1 METTTTT
8 QQTKKSTSVPKKAK
22 KTSTQEDVS
31 AQVSAQVLTQVLA
44 QVPVLAQAPVLA
56 QVPVQT
62 STQES
67 ATVVEEETNEE
78 FDNMVDFM
86 NLSRDRFA
94 ENIKYFKEN
103 PMNKD
108 DRTKFETSMKNMFKS
123 YVVMQSAFYD
133 TMSKQLSTLEK
144 YANNKSSGVKKT
156 TDKDKAAIHK
166 KLPVHPFLLTFMKL
180 EPGTLVSRS
189 ESLSAI
195 NGYVKS
201 EKAKN
206 PDIIL
211 ENDKRS
217 FTLIG
222 ELETLFAGIKKVMD
236 NKKLLEGKEMPV
248 HIKYTQIMEYMSH
261 CFVKNDEPIV
271 V

>member
-8 QQTKKSTSVPKKAK
+8 QQTKKSTSAPKKAK
-22 KTSTQEDVS
+22 KTTTQEDV
-31 AQVSAQVLTQVLA
+31 ALA
-44 QVPVLAQAPVLA
+44 TTVPTTVPVPATPAPA
-56 QVPVQT
+56 PN
-62 STQES
+62 QE
-67 ATVVEEETNEE
+67 AAAVVAVAEEETNEE

-103 PMNKD
+103 PMSKEE
-108 DRTKFETSMKNMFKS
+108 RSKFETSMKNMFKS
-123 YVVMQSAFYD
+123 YITMQSAYYD
-133 TMSKQLSTLEK
+133 NMSKQLSTLEK
-144 YANNKSSGVKKT
+144 YASNKSSGVKKT

-166 KLPVHPFLLTFMKL
+166 KLPVHPFLLSFMKL

-211 ENDKRS
+211 DNDKRS
-217 FTLIG
+217 FKLIG
-222 ELETLFAGIKKVMD
+222 ELEPLFAGIKKVME
-236 NKKLLEGKEMPV
+236 NKKLLDGKEMPA

-261 CFVKNDEPIV
+261 CFVKNDEAV
-271 V
+271 VV

>member
-8 QQTKKSTSVPKKAK
+8 QQTKKSTSAPKKEK
-22 KTSTQEDVS
+22 KTTTQEDV
-31 AQVSAQVLTQVLA
+31 ALA
-44 QVPVLAQAPVLA
+44 TTVPTTVPVPATPAPA
-56 QVPVQT
+56 PN
-62 STQES
+62 QE
-67 ATVVEEETNEE
+67 AAAVVAVAEEETNEE

-103 PMNKD
+103 PMSKEE
-108 DRTKFETSMKNMFKS
+108 RSKFETSMKNMFKS
-123 YVVMQSAFYD
+123 YITMQSAYYD
-133 TMSKQLSTLEK
+133 NMSKQLSTLEK
-144 YANNKSSGVKKT
+144 YASNKSSGVKKT

-166 KLPVHPFLLTFMKL
+166 KLSVHPFLLSFMKL

-211 ENDKRS
+211 DNDKRS
-217 FTLIG
+217 FKLIG
-222 ELETLFAGIKKVMD
+222 ELEPLFAGIKKVME
-236 NKKLLEGKEMPV
+236 NKKLLDGKEMPA

-261 CFVKNDEPIV
+261 CFVKNDEAV
-271 V
+271 VV

>member
-8 QQTKKSTSVPKKAK
+8 QQTKKSTSAPKKAK
-22 KTSTQEDVS
+22 KTTTQEDV
-31 AQVSAQVLTQVLA
+31 ALA
-44 QVPVLAQAPVLA
+44 TTVPTTVPVPATPTAPT
-56 QVPVQT
+56 PN
-62 STQES
+62 QEV
-67 ATVVEEETNEE
+67 AAVAVAEEETNEE

-103 PMNKD
+103 PMSKEE
-108 DRTKFETSMKNMFKS
+108 RSKFETSMKNMFKS
-123 YVVMQSAFYD
+123 YITMQSAYYD
-133 TMSKQLSTLEK
+133 NMSKQLSTLEK
-144 YANNKSSGVKKT
+144 YASNKSSGVKKT

-166 KLPVHPFLLTFMKL
+166 KLPVHPFLLSFMKL

-211 ENDKRS
+211 DNDKRS
-217 FTLIG
+217 FKLIG
-222 ELETLFAGIKKVMD
+222 ELEPLFAGIKKVME
-236 NKKLLEGKEMPV
+236 NKKLLDGKEMPA

-261 CFVKNDEPIV
+261 CFVKNDEAV
-271 V
+271 VV